1 MTAAGA
7 GAITGIGLTSGTGFF
22 VRETVGLTFG
32 MPEEYARVASG
43 NKARRYSGP
52 ILYRYIA
59 LVSFLARDLF
69 GRSKIKWTRQ
79 RPW

>member
-7 GAITGIGLTSGTGFF
+7 GAITGMGSIIGMGFL

-43 NKARRYSGP
+43 NKARSRFNEARRAGVCRFAP
-52 ILYRYIA
+52 IQGHITSYWSTL
-59 LVSFLARDLF
+59 
-69 GRSKIKWTRQ
+69 
-79 RPW
+79 